1 VTDETTPEAASL
13 HAGYS
18 GAIGEPLR
26 EERPLAGAQGSPG
39 GQRKRRLVAT
49 AGVAVLVVVGSG
61 FAGAAIA
68 LSVDGRGGPTQLE
81 GLAGSRAGTRT
92 IDVAAIAAEV
102 DPAVVDITTQLGA
115 GTGMIISPGG
125 EVLTNNHVVNGATS
139 ITARIDGRG
148 TVYRME
154 VMGVDPTADVALL
167 QMVGASKLPT
177 VHFGNS
183 SQLAIGD
190 QVVAI
195 GNALNLSGPPTV
207 TGGAV
212 SALNRSVSASDES
225 SGVSE
230 SLSDLIQTD
239 APINPGN
246 SGGPLVDAA
255 GDVIGMNT
263 AAATG
268 TSSQSATDIG
278 FAIPIAAA
286 ASIAHSIETGRA
298 SSAILLGERGLIGVE
313 VLSVA
318 QAQGLQTGVGY
329 YQSPVPSGAV
339 VAQSEPG
346 LPAEEA
352 GIEVGDV
359 IVAFAGRTVTTP
371 LELTKLIDLFHPY
384 SAVPI
389 VWVDQNGGHHHATVI
404 LAIAP
409 VK

>member
-1 VTDETTPEAASL
+1 VTDETVPEVAFL

-18 GAIGEPLR
+18 GAAGDPPGGVR
-26 EERPLAGAQGSPG
+26 VPAGAQGSPPA
-39 GQRKRRLVAT
+39 RRRRRLVAT
-49 AGVAVLVVVGSG
+49 AGLALLVVVGSG
-61 FAGAAIA
+61 SAGAAIA
-68 LSVDGRGGPTQLE
+68 VSVDGHGGPTQLE
-81 GLAGSRAGTRT
+81 GLAGSRAGAGS

-115 GTGMIISPGG
+115 GTGMIVSPGG

-139 ITARIDGRG
+139 ITARIDGKG
-148 TVYRME
+148 ATFRME
-154 VMGVDPTADVALL
+154 VMGVDPSADVALL
-167 QMVGASKLPT
+167 QIVGASNLPT

-195 GNALNLSGPPTV
+195 GNALNLSGPLTV

-230 SLSDLIQTD
+230 SLSGLIQTD

-255 GDVIGMNT
+255 GEVIGMNT

-268 TSSQSATDIG
+268 TSSQTATDIG
-278 FAIPIAAA
+278 FAIPIDAA
-286 ASIAHSIETGRA
+286 ASIAHSIEAGRA

-339 VAQSEPG
+339 VAQSEAG

-359 IVAFAGRTVTTP
+359 IVSFGGRSVTTP
-371 LELTKLIDLFHPY
+371 LQLTKLIGLFRPY

-389 VWVDQNGGHHHATVI
+389 VWVDENGGHHHAVVT